1 MYYYFQFESNQILS
15 HYGWYKS
22 LIIYLTLLFDVSSRC
37 RWWRWLDGLAR
48 FWVDGKIGGGWSG
61 WSGWSG
67 WRIVNT
73 RNRGIGCQQGV
84 NKSIGGGRGGCRWLG
99 GCSRFPVITRIQ
111 YDGFLW
117 GFGVE
122 TPDGYQSPGWTILVV
137 LEVVDSLGQC
147 TNRQFVGVMG

>member
-1 MYYYFQFESNQILS
+1 
-15 HYGWYKS
+15 
-22 LIIYLTLLFDVSSRC
+22 
-37 RWWRWLDGLAR
+37 
-48 FWVDGKIGGGWSG
+48 
-61 WSGWSG
+61 
-67 WRIVNT
+67 
-73 RNRGIGCQQGV
+73 V
-84 NKSIGGGRGGCRWLG
+84 NKSIGSGRGGCRWLG

-147 TNRQFVGVMG
+147 PNREFVGVLGWYGVGGRDINGVGCWLNGG

>member
-1 MYYYFQFESNQILS
+1 MVEPNS
-15 HYGWYKS
+15 GWLGK
-22 LIIYLTLLFDVSSRC
+22 L
-37 RWWRWLDGLAR
+37 G
-48 FWVDGKIGGGWSG
+48 VDGVDGDGWG
-61 WSGWSG
+61 
-67 WRIVNT
+67 IVNT

-137 LEVVDSLGQC
+137 LEVVDSLGQG
-147 TNRQFVGVMG
+147 TNREFVGDIGVDGVGGGDTNGVGCWLNGWVVYRGGFPIKM